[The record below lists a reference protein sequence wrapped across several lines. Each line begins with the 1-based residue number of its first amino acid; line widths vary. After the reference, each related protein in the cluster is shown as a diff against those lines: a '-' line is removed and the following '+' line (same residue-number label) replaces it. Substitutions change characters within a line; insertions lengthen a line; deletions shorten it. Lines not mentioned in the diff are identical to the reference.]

1 MWNTD
6 LADHACLKHALS
18 KALGL
23 GIVLGGSIV
32 KVPQIIKIVSSRSAR
47 GLSLS
52 SYLLDT
58 ASTAIAVAYN
68 ARNGFAF
75 STYGELVFLLAQNV
89 VIIALIVLYKPGKS
103 LPTLATV
110 GALLAASGYA
120 LSSPSLV
127 SPGTLQLLQASSI
140 PLALAAK
147 LPQIAS
153 NFRLG
158 STGQLSAFLVL
169 NSLLGT
175 LARVFTTSQETGDSL
190 LWWGFASTAA
200 LNAVIALQMV
210 RYWNKVGGAS
220 PAAVSQGGR
229 QRELEK
235 EIYEKKQSL
244 VGAGGAAS
252 TPAKRSVS
260 GAGKTASPK
269 VGSPVVTPKRYVRKL
284 D

>member
-1 MWNTD
+1 VWNTD
-6 LADHACLKHALS
+6 LSDHACLKHSLS

-32 KVPQIIKIVSSRSAR
+32 KLPQIVKVFSSRSAR

-68 ARNGFAF
+68 ARNAF
-75 STYGELVFLLAQNV
+75 SFSSYGELVFLLAQNA
-89 VIIALIVLYKPGKS
+89 VIIALIVLYRPGRS
-103 LPTLATV
+103 LPTLAAV
-110 GALLAASGYA
+110 GAALAAAGYA

-127 SPGTLQLLQASSI
+127 TPATLQLLQASSI

-147 LPQIAS
+147 VPQIAS
-153 NFRLG
+153 NFHLG

-175 LARVFTTSQETGDSL
+175 LARVFTTSQETGDNL

-200 LNAVIALQMV
+200 LNAVIALQMAL
-210 RYWNKVGGAS
+210 YWNSGA
-220 PAAVSQGGR
+220 PVSQGAR

-235 EIYEKKQSL
+235 AAY
-244 VGAGGAAS
+244 GGREPLAPAS
-252 TPAKRSVS
+252 AVATPVKRVAS
-260 GAGKTASPK
+260 GAHKAASPK
-269 VGSPVVTPKRYVRKL
+269 VGGSPALTPKRYVRKL

>member
-6 LADHACLKHALS
+6 LADHACIKHSIS

-68 ARNGFAF
+68 ARNAFAF
-75 STYGELVFLLAQNV
+75 STYGELVFLLAQNA
-89 VIIALIVLYKPGKS
+89 VIIALIVLYRPGKS

-110 GALLAASGYA
+110 GAVLAAAGYA
-120 LSSPSLV
+120 LASPALV
-127 SPGTLQLLQASSI
+127 SPAALQVLQASSI

-147 LPQIAS
+147 VPQIAS

-210 RYWNKVGGAS
+210 LYWNKTGAS
-220 PAAVSQGGR
+220 PPVVSQAAR
-229 QRELEK
+229 QKELEK
-235 EIYEKKQSL
+235 AGYEKKKPL
-244 VGAGGAAS
+244 GGGGGAAA

-260 GAGKTASPK
+260 GPGKSASPK

>member
-1 MWNTD
+1 MTP
-6 LADHACLKHALS
+6 A
-18 KALGL
+18 
-23 GIVLGGSIV
+23 
-32 KVPQIIKIVSSRSAR
+32 
-47 GLSLS
+47 
-52 SYLLDT
+52 
-58 ASTAIAVAYN
+58 
-68 ARNGFAF
+68 
-75 STYGELVFLLAQNV
+75 
-89 VIIALIVLYKPGKS
+89 
-103 LPTLATV
+103 
-110 GALLAASGYA
+110 
-120 LSSPSLV
+120 
-127 SPGTLQLLQASSI
+127 TLQVLQASSI

-147 LPQIAS
+147 VPQILS

-210 RYWNKVGGAS
+210 LYWNKAVGGPKAG
-220 PAAVSQGGR
+220 ASQGAR

-235 EIYEKKQSL
+235 AAYESKAPL
-244 VGAGGAAS
+244 VGGGAGPG
-252 TPAKRSVS
+252 TPAKRVAS
-260 GAGKTASPK
+260 GAHKVASPK